1 MTEMEMD
8 TTKITLKVYEPFL
21 AEFEKQIRAAFI
33 KRDAFLNHMI
43 KTETRNLSAELG
55 DNVLSKKARLCISR
69 ELQRLGTKT
78 INVVV
83 DKSTAAD
90 LNETVKKHNLVR
102 DAFLNR
108 LIMFLL
114 SRDHLL
120 EYLGLPIEIMPHEF
134 ESCLESLPTSPL
146 GAIQSIN
153 GDPFFYLRVASFER
167 LSMGLYLLELPEK
180 FIGLTC
186 YLEDRRI
193 PGSDEYLYEQS
204 LLQELVELELEAFT
218 LKNEGD
224 QDET

>member
-8 TTKITLKVYEPFL
+8 TTKITFKIYKPLL
-21 AEFEKQIRAAFI
+21 ADFEKQIRAAFI
-33 KRDAFLNHMI
+33 KRDAFINHMI
-43 KTETRNLSAELG
+43 KTETQKLSVELG
-55 DNVLSKKARLCISR
+55 ANVLSKKARLFISR
-69 ELQRLGTKT
+69 ELQKLGTKT

-83 DKSTAAD
+83 DKSTAEE
-90 LNETVKKHNLVR
+90 LNKAVKKHNLVR

-108 LIMFLL
+108 LVMFLL
-114 SRDHLL
+114 SRDRLL
-120 EYLGLPIEIMPHEF
+120 QYLGLPNEIMHQEF

-146 GAIQSIN
+146 GAIRSIN

-167 LSMGLYLLELPEK
+167 LSKGLYLLELPEK

-186 YLEDRRI
+186 YLEDRQI

-224 QDET
+224 QNET